1 MCITLLCYLTFNS
14 EGSQAV
20 GCDVTTISP
29 APETNRLRRESKG
42 AMEYKSSSLRCS
54 PSNIIKFACEKKNTI
69 LATESHTNTE
79 FLFQDEPSSDNNAYI
94 RMNSHICHWFPSL
107 MGVINWENEKGLT
120 AI

>member
-1 MCITLLCYLTFNS
+1 MLSAATLRPFPLLPKQTAW
-14 EGSQAV
+14 E
-20 GCDVTTISP
+20 
-29 APETNRLRRESKG
+29 EESKG

-79 FLFQDEPSSDNNAYI
+79 FLFQDEPSSDNNTYI

-107 MGVINWENEKGLT
+107 MGVINWVTKRD
-120 AI
+120 